1 MTISNIIH
9 CEKGWKKLY
18 IPIVEMVF
26 KHDDKHQDPTKK
38 IGIKEI
44 KEVDGALVIEVVN
57 ENNLTSEIRDEILIR
72 EHNSLNVCEFCG
84 TENNIGTTMN
94 NDYKTC
100 CKECWEDI
108 ILVTNPNSIWKE
120 YSTNKF
126 YQKTQDNGK

>member
-1 MTISNIIH
+1 MTVSNIIH

-18 IPIVEMVF
+18 QPIIEMVF

-57 ENNLTSEIRDEILIR
+57 ENNLTNDIRDEILIK
-72 EHNSLNVCEFCG
+72 EHDSLNVCEFCG

-108 ILVTNPNSIWKE
+108 ILVTNPNSIWKD

-126 YQKTQDNGK
+126 YQKT